1 MKKKY
6 IVPQSRVI
14 PVSCNELL
22 AGSGYDDSTKSSSV
36 DYTPT
41 SFWGNSNQRVDTKW
55 DDQ

>member
-6 IVPQSRVI
+6 LVPQSRVI

-41 SFWGNSNQRVDTKW
+41 SIWGNSNQRVDTKW
-55 DDQ
+55 DD